1 MDTKIRKIF
10 VLLYPLNDFSK
21 RMYEYIQGKLAEL
34 APAYAVVETGGVGY
48 LLHISLQTYSE
59 IEGRSEVKLFT
70 HFVVREDAQ
79 LFFGFSTKTERE
91 LFRQLISVSGVGGNT
106 ARMILSTYSP
116 RELQSIITT
125 ENAVLLK
132 NVKGLGLKTAQK
144 IIVELSGKL
153 AVLGADTADG
163 APCPAADGGSFD
175 EALAALVMLGFAAPP
190 RKGPARRDARTAAGS
205 GRGADPRRRLNA
217 CDVKNAPCGDCY
229 GRKRRPAFPVFLLFL
244 SAGMPCG
251 RFFSFLVRKSDCFM

>member
-79 LFFGFSTKTERE
+79 LLYGFATKTERE
-91 LFRQLISVSGVGGNT
+91 LFRHLISVSGVGGNT

-116 RELQSIITT
+116 RELQGIITAG
-125 ENAVLLK
+125 NAVLLK

-153 AVLGADTADG
+153 TGLAEGDT
-163 APCPAADGGSFD
+163 PAMPSAGGESLD
-175 EALAALVMLGFAAPP
+175 EALSALVMLGFAKAPAEKAL
-190 RKGPARRDARTAAGS
+190 RGILRDNPAVSVED
-205 GRGADPRRRLNA
+205 
-217 CDVKNAPCGDCY
+217 
-229 GRKRRPAFPVFLLFL
+229 
-244 SAGMPCG
+244 
-251 RFFSFLVRKSDCFM
+251 LVRMALKIL

>member
-1 MDTKIRKIF
+1 MDTKIRNIF

-106 ARMILSTYSP
+106 ARMILSALTP
-116 RELQSIITT
+116 AELVNVISSG
-125 ENAVLLK
+125 NDKLLK
-132 NVKGLGLKTAQK
+132 TVKGIGLKTAQR
-144 IIVELSGKL
+144 IIVDLKDKIASMEIEGTAAPGTSATAATGHSEILEE
-153 AVLGADTADG
+153 AV
-163 APCPAADGGSFD
+163 
-175 EALAALVMLGFAAPP
+175 AALTMLGFPPAPSQKVALAILKEEPEAAVE
-190 RKGPARRDARTAAGS
+190 RVIKLALK
-205 GRGADPRRRLNA
+205 RL
-217 CDVKNAPCGDCY
+217 
-229 GRKRRPAFPVFLLFL
+229 
-244 SAGMPCG
+244 
-251 RFFSFLVRKSDCFM
+251 